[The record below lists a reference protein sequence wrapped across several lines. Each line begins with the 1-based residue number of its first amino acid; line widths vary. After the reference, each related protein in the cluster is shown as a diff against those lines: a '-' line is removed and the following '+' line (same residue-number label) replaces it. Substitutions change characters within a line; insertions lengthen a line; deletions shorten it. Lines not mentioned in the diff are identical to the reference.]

1 MLSSR
6 KSNPA
11 IEIENRHAVDASL
24 SLSEISH
31 VQPGPV
37 LKLHTHTQSCM
48 ILGPPPLT
56 LHDVHPG
63 VPTSCRL
70 KYPNPPP
77 RPPITERMRDEAQG
91 QAIRERFVVGS
102 LLIHRL

>member
-48 ILGPPPLT
+48 ILGPPPSPFTTCIL
-56 LHDVHPG
+56 V
-63 VPTSCRL
+63 
-70 KYPNPPP
+70 YP
-77 RPPITERMRDEAQG
+77 
-91 QAIRERFVVGS
+91 QAVV
-102 LLIHRL
+102 